1 MTIEVPDSGLIF
13 WPVGTGDSVT
23 VVVKDDVFLQVDLRH
38 MEKSEDSD
46 DTAWAVID
54 ELVEILPKRDGRPYL
69 PVFVLT
75 HPDEDHCRGY
85 AEFRSKVLIGEL
97 WMSPRTFREYRDK
110 DSTLCDDARDFHN
123 DAMQR
128 VRATIA
134 AAGDPGAGKRIRI
147 IGHDSILD
155 EEEFRDFPQEFRS
168 VPGDCITFFDGSEH
182 GESFEAIVLA
192 PFEEDSD
199 GDDRNACSL
208 AFQIS
213 LYKDSI
219 GEVKALLMGD
229 LPYPVIRRIFDKS
242 VSDALAWNIM
252 LTPHHCSKSAMFW
265 KEDEDSEETLK
276 DDIVRDWS
284 NAALKPNFVVSSSTP
299 IPATN
304 DPGDNPPHA
313 KAKEQYMT
321 FAEEF
326 MCTHEHPDKDNPQ
339 PIIFEVSGENGFQQV
354 GAEQQE
360 NDSLSDTLRRI
371 SPAAPKVG
379 VGFG

>member
-1 MTIEVPDSGLIF
+1 
-13 WPVGTGDSVT
+13 
-23 VVVKDDVFLQVDLRH
+23 
-38 MEKSEDSD
+38 
-46 DTAWAVID
+46 
-54 ELVEILPKRDGRPYL
+54 
-69 PVFVLT
+69 
-75 HPDEDHCRGY
+75 
-85 AEFRSKVLIGEL
+85 
-97 WMSPRTFREYRDK
+97 MSPRTFREYRDK

-155 EEEFRDFPQEFRS
+155 EEEFRDFPQEFLS

-192 PFEEDSD
+192 PFGEDSD

-219 GEVKALLMGD
+219 GEGKALLMGD
-229 LPYPVIRRIFDKS
+229 LPYPVIRRIFDES

-284 NAALKPNFVVSSSTP
+284 NAALSPNFVISSSTP

-339 PIIFEVSGENGFQQV
+339 PIIFEVSGENGLQQV

-360 NDSLSDTLRRI
+360 SDSLSDTLRRI